1 MKEVRAEQ
9 HTMNQ
14 KYYHSDIK
22 LILVDSFGFGF
33 VSLKNLWF
41 VWSFFEWLH
50 LFLVVVS
57 DFVVYPYFGEL
68 IFTAFNRKDG
78 QKVQELGPDSDDP
91 TYPLRKPILNIS

>member
-22 LILVDSFGFGF
+22 LILVNSFGF

-57 DFVVYPYFGEL
+57 DFVVKIKPYFGEL
-68 IFTAFNRKDG
+68 IFT
-78 QKVQELGPDSDDP
+78 
-91 TYPLRKPILNIS
+91 PLRKPTLNIS

>member
-57 DFVVYPYFGEL
+57 DFVVKIKPYFGEL
-68 IFTAFNRKDG
+68 IFT
-78 QKVQELGPDSDDP
+78 
-91 TYPLRKPILNIS
+91 PLRKPTLNIS

>member
-22 LILVDSFGFGF
+22 QILVDSFGF
-33 VSLKNLWF
+33 VSLKSLWF

-57 DFVVYPYFGEL
+57 DFVVKIKPYFGEL

-91 TYPLRKPILNIS
+91 TYPLRKPTLNI

>member
-1 MKEVRAEQ
+1 MKDVRAEQ

-41 VWSFFEWLH
+41 VWSFLFEWLH

-57 DFVVYPYFGEL
+57 DFVVKIKPYFGEL
-68 IFTAFNRKDG
+68 IFA
-78 QKVQELGPDSDDP
+78 
-91 TYPLRKPILNIS
+91 PLRKPTLNIS